1 MRHFDEEMELLRKR
15 LLSMAGRVEESIRR
29 AIKSLKERDK
39 SVANKVIE
47 EDIEIDR
54 EEVGIEEKCIEL
66 IARYQ
71 PEAVDLRTIIGVI
84 KINNDLERIGDLSV
98 NIACASIRLLD
109 KPQLKPIIGLFQMT
123 KVVTGM
129 LRDSIRSFIDRD
141 AELARAVCVRDD
153 ESDEMRNHLIR
164 ELLTYMME
172 DPKTISRCMDLAL
185 IARNLERIGD
195 LSTNISEDVIYINK
209 AVIIR
214 HHGAP

>member
-153 ESDEMRNHLIR
+153 EADAMRNHLIR

>member
-1 MRHFDEEMELLRKR
+1 MRHLDEEMELLRKR
-15 LLSMAGRVEESIRR
+15 FLSMAGRVEESIRV
-29 AIKSLKERDK
+29 AIKSLKERDE
-39 SVANKVIE
+39 SVAKKVIE
-47 EDIEIDR
+47 EDAEIDR

-71 PEAVDLRTIIGVI
+71 PEARDLRTLIGVI

-98 NIACASIRLLD
+98 NIACASLRLLE
-109 KPQLKPIIGLFQMT
+109 KPQLKPIVGLSQMSE
-123 KVVTGM
+123 VVAGM
-129 LRDSIRSFIDRD
+129 LKDSIRSFIDGD
-141 AELARAVCVRDD
+141 VKLARSVCVRDD
-153 ESDEMRNHLIR
+153 EADAMRNHLIR

-195 LSTNISEDVIYINK
+195 LSTNISEDTIYINK

-214 HHGAP
+214 HHRAN

>member
-98 NIACASIRLLD
+98 NIACASVRLLD
-109 KPQLKPIIGLFQMT
+109 KPKLKPIIGLFQMT

-153 ESDEMRNHLIR
+153 EADAMRNHLIR

>member
-109 KPQLKPIIGLFQMT
+109 KPQLKPIIGLFHMT

-129 LRDSIRSFIDRD
+129 LRDSIGSFIDRD

-153 ESDEMRNHLIR
+153 EADAMRNHLIR

>member
-15 LLSMAGRVEESIRR
+15 LLSMAGRVEESIGR